1 MTRLQNYSNHVTV
14 TEINHLKFVIND
26 LLSKNLVVQYCFELS
41 NLIFFFFFFLIL
53 NAFSKLAL
61 RYTDHQKVSLAL
73 KKLAKYTLIV
83 HFEHKKLPSL

>member
-1 MTRLQNYSNHVTV
+1 MTRLQSYSNHVTV
-14 TEINHLKFVIND
+14 TEKNHLKFVIND
-26 LLSKNLVVQYCFELS
+26 LLSKQLVVQYCFELS
-41 NLIFFFFFFLIL
+41 NLICFLIL